1 MKNRYA
7 LKRLKKALLP
17 LIPVVMSETLL
28 LVTLDFIEFA

>member
-1 MKNRYA
+1 MKNRHA
-7 LKRLKKALLP
+7 LKRIKKALLP